1 MSKWRKHI
9 LAIALLG
16 ISCSV
21 QAQTSMVMTL
31 TDDTSSEYPLD
42 NVNKIEFY
50 GQGLTIRMKDG
61 KGANAMYG
69 EIRKITFK
77 DNATGINAQVV
88 ATNGMQLY
96 KEGMTIGAR
105 NLDQGT
111 AYRAMVVDLSGR
123 TLMNLHNWDGQPISI
138 ASLNKGVY
146 VFIVNNNAIKFT
158 K

>member
-31 TDDTSSEYPLD
+31 TDDTSSEYSLD
-42 NVNKIEFY
+42 DVKKIEFY

-69 EIRKITFK
+69 EIRRIIFK
-77 DNATGINAQVV
+77 DDITGINAQVV
-88 ATNGMQLY
+88 ATNDMQLY
-96 KEGMTIGAR
+96 KEGMTIGVR
-105 NLDQGT
+105 NFDQGP
-111 AYRAMVVDLSGR
+111 AYRAMVVDMSGR